1 MGYDFERYTL
11 GYAPWASWIR
21 APGAVEDPPW
31 ARLKFNFNTP
41 RNKNTASESMPART
55 TVTPWTPLTLTPS
68 PCPRE
73 QLKRPGL

>member
-31 ARLKFNFNTP
+31 ARLKFNFNTLVSRIRAP
-41 RNKNTASESMPART
+41 GAVEDP
-55 TVTPWTPLTLTPS
+55 PWALSLIHI
-68 PCPRE
+68 
-73 QLKRPGL
+73 